1 MARPADVQRTVALTV
16 VARSRLFTDLLW
28 QCWQC
33 WPLLHDGLLLH
44 LQYSFLQQQGRPSA
58 SGYCQVQRIW
68 VLIISCSLLLWG
80 CGFVFLTP
88 ELTLNIYIGFSGDFL
103 LLIGQYSLQPLHD
116 IFCAMFFLVS
126 RW

>member
-1 MARPADVQRTVALTV
+1 MGQQHMDHLVSDIQSGSVIAVCPTQPSQCLAMARPADAQPSTVALTV

-88 ELTLNIYIGFSGDFL
+88 ELTLYIF
-103 LLIGQYSLQPLHD
+103 
-116 IFCAMFFLVS
+116 M
-126 RW
+126 